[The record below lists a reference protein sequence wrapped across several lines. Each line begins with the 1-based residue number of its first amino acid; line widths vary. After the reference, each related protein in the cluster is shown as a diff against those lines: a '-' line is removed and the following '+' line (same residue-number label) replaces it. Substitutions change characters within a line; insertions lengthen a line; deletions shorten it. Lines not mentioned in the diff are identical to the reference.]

1 MPQTWGLTRVSQGAA
16 FAPRGHSGLS
26 PGLPTV
32 RELPP
37 RVVTACSIRRTPEAG
52 LISASLRLCGGIG
65 ILSGSVFAGL
75 GTASGALDAG
85 SPMRDN
91 TKDLEDSQNECGLS
105 FRVGG

>member
-16 FAPRGHSGLS
+16 FAPRGGCPLGPGLS

-52 LISASLRLCGGIG
+52 LIYALSASLPVNSIPRLVPAS
-65 ILSGSVFAGL
+65 SG
-75 GTASGALDAG
+75 
-85 SPMRDN
+85 
-91 TKDLEDSQNECGLS
+91 
-105 FRVGG
+105 